1 MRPGR
6 AVRGPVV
13 GVGAIVPRDSGD
25 GLEILLVRRRYPPF
39 PGRWS
44 LPGGHLEPGE
54 TILEAARRE
63 LLEETGVEAEPLGV
77 AHIHELVAVGPGG
90 LPEHYVIIDVLMRY
104 LRGEPRGDSDAE
116 EARFVPYR
124 EALRL
129 PLTPGARVLLE
140 MLPEILGSCTLKPI
154 RTEALEEEP
163 RAQE

>member
-1 MRPGR
+1 MASQHRR
-6 AVRGPVV
+6 LRGPVV
-13 GVGAIVPRDSGD
+13 GVGAIVPRGSGD

-39 PGRWS
+39 RGLWS

-54 TILEAARRE
+54 PVLEAARRE

-77 AHIHELVAVGPGG
+77 VHIHELVAPGPLGE
-90 LPEHYVIIDVLMRY
+90 PEHYVIIDVLMRY

-124 EALRL
+124 EALKL

-140 MLPEILGSCTLKPI
+140 MLPEILDRCTLKPV
-154 RTEALEEEP
+154 RTEALGQEP
-163 RAQE
+163 A